1 VRVTAIAIL
10 RSRAPSGWRSEIS
23 AMAPRLAG
31 TLGTS
36 GISAALGILSG
47 TIAARMLGP
56 ATRGELAQLLLWPQ
70 MVVTVGSMG
79 IELAAVYL
87 SGDTQKRRDV
97 PATLMSIAMVQS
109 VILIGAYL
117 ALIPIVYRD
126 PALMRESLAMI
137 PLIPMYLT
145 GAVAI
150 DCLAGRLRFVAFN
163 AVRIT
168 LPALY
173 CTALIALAAADELTP
188 MSAALAYLA
197 AHAAADVIAVVL
209 VLRDGGPGSF
219 STPLARE
226 AGQYGL
232 RAHFGRL
239 TPQSLGIDT
248 AILALLLA
256 SDDVGLYVAA
266 TAFLAAPGLVA
277 SSVGMVV
284 FPQVSATHQAGER
297 PRLHATFILYASVVM
312 AIAAALFVAAPTIV
326 TLFFGEA
333 FADSATA
340 LRWLSIAS
348 VALALRSFPVD
359 VLRGVGRP
367 GLTSIAEAA
376 NWALFLAIVPACAY
390 FGGVTG
396 TAAGVAIASMA
407 SLGVLAMTI
416 ARTGVFRAEVT
427 PARVAAEAS

>member
-1 VRVTAIAIL
+1 MTAIAVL
-10 RSRAPSGWRSEIS
+10 RSRAPAGWRAEIS
-23 AMAPRLAG
+23 ALAPRLAG

-36 GISAALGILSG
+36 GLSAMLGILSG
-47 TIAARMLGP
+47 TIAARVLGP

-70 MVVTVGSMG
+70 MVVTVGSLG
-79 IELAAVYL
+79 IELSAVYL
-87 SGDTQKRRDV
+87 SGDARKRRDV
-97 PATLMSIAMVQS
+97 PATLLSMAAVQS
-109 VILIGAYL
+109 LVLVGAYL

-137 PLIPMYLT
+137 PLIPMYMI

-150 DCLAGRLRFVAFN
+150 DCLAGRLQFAAFN
-163 AVRIT
+163 AVRLM

-173 CTALIALAAADELTP
+173 CGAIIALAVTGELTP

-197 AHAAADVIAVVL
+197 AHATSDLLALAL
-209 VLRDGGPGSF
+209 VLRDGGPGRF
-219 STPLARE
+219 SAPLARE
-226 AGQYGL
+226 GARYGL
-232 RAHFGRL
+232 RAHFGRM

-284 FPQVSATHQAGER
+284 FPQVSASHQAGER
-297 PRLHATFILYASVVM
+297 PRLHATFALYASVVTG
-312 AIAAALFVAAPTIV
+312 IAAALFVAAPHIV
-326 TLFFGEA
+326 TLFFGEE
-333 FADSATA
+333 FARSATP

-348 VALALRSFPVD
+348 VALALRSFPVE
-359 VLRGVGRP
+359 VLRGIGRP

-390 FGGVTG
+390 FGGVAG
-396 TAAGVAIASMA
+396 TAAGVATASTG
-407 SLGVLAMTI
+407 SLGALILMVIRA
-416 ARTGVFRAEVT
+416 GVFRAEVA
-427 PARVAAEAS
+427 PGRAAAEAAI